1 MNEKFD
7 NEPEGAYIPLQ
18 LTERLQEFLDR
29 YEAEH
34 SRTPLNA
41 WLTGE
46 IVMDVL
52 EISERTLQ
60 TLRSEG
66 RLPYTK
72 VGQRIFYKRADVEQ
86 LFENGYSG
94 NTTNHTTNTK
104 NNYHH
109 GRN

>member
-1 MNEKFD
+1 MNHKFD

-72 VGQRIFYKRADVEQ
+72 VGQRIFYKRADVER
-86 LFENGYSG
+86 LLDAGYNGPTA
-94 NTTNHTTNTK
+94 NLTTNPSNS
-104 NNYHH
+104 YRH
-109 GRN
+109 GSK